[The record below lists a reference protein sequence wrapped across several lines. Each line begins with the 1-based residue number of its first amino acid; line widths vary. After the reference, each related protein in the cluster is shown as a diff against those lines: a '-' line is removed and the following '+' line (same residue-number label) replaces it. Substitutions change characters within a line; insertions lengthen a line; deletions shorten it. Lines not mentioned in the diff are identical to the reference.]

1 MLKKLLALLTRNPRI
16 SNRELAKILGTTET
30 KVEAEIARLVKS
42 GEIVGFKTMLNTN
55 LHAGEEVTAMVEV
68 RVATKRG
75 SGFDGVAERIA
86 NFPEV
91 VSVYLI
97 SGSHDLNV
105 QVRGKN
111 LHEVAG
117 FVSSKLAT
125 LEDVLGTR
133 THFILKKYKEDNLSF
148 GEKKSD
154 TRLLVSA

>member
-1 MLKKLLALLTRNPRI
+1 MIKKLLALLTRNPRI
-16 SNRELAKILGTTET
+16 TNRELAKILGVTEE
-30 KVEAEIARLVKS
+30 KVSAAIAELVKS
-42 GEIVGFKTMLNTN
+42 GEVIGFKTILNTN
-55 LHAGEEVTAMVEV
+55 NHAADEVTAMVEV
-68 RVATKRG
+68 RVATRRG
-75 SGFDGVAERIA
+75 RGFDEVAERIA

-117 FVSSKLAT
+117 FVSNKLAT

-133 THFILKKYKEDNLSF
+133 THFILKKYKEDSLSF
-148 GEKKSD
+148 NAKKGDS
-154 TRLLVSA
+154 RLKVSA